1 MVALSAFV
9 DGSCNALLTLAD
21 GTAFPG
27 YGIGADQEICAEI
40 VFHTAMTG
48 YQEVFTD
55 PSYAQQLIVFT
66 YPHIGNTG
74 INPGDMESE
83 TMHAAGIIIG
93 QKPTIASNWRSN
105 QTLEDY
111 LASQNKPAIYGV
123 DTRALTAHI
132 REHGSMGACLQTG
145 ACVDASTAQ
154 DKAKAFGSLSGMN
167 LAEVVSTKTAY
178 AFDTPVLSFT
188 QQQKAMDQ
196 NQNQPHVVVMDF
208 GVKKNILRS
217 LVDAGARVTV
227 LPYTS
232 NLNTILEQHPDG
244 ILLSNGPGDPHACT
258 HAIELTKQLL
268 TKKIPIFG
276 ICLGHQILALASGA
290 QTMAM
295 PLGHHG
301 ANHPVLDIET
311 GLVDV
316 TSQNHN
322 FTVDENSLPDSLTVT
337 HRSLFDQSIQG
348 IAHNNHPAF
357 GMQGHP
363 EACPGPQEHTRLFK
377 IFIDKVTQHA

>member
-1 MVALSAFV
+1 MVALSALV

-21 GTAFPG
+21 GTVFPG
-27 YGIGADQEICAEI
+27 YSIGADQEACAEI

-48 YQEVFTD
+48 YEEVLSD
-55 PSYAQQLIVFT
+55 PSYAQQFIVFT

-74 INPGDMESE
+74 INTDDMESDA
-83 TMHAAGIIIG
+83 MHAAGIIIS
-93 QKPTIASNWRSN
+93 QKPTIASNWRCN

-111 LASQNKPAIYGV
+111 LANQNKPAIYGV

-145 ACVDASTAQ
+145 TCVDGDTAQ
-154 DKAKAFGSLSGMN
+154 DKAKAFGTLSGMN
-167 LAEVVSTKTAY
+167 LAEVVSTKAPY
-178 AFDTPVLSFT
+178 SFDAPTLSFT
-188 QQQKAMDQ
+188 QQTNIEA
-196 NQNQPHVVVMDF
+196 NHENQPHIVVMDF

-217 LVDAGARVTV
+217 LVNAGARVTV
-227 LPYTS
+227 LPYSS
-232 NLNTILEQHPDG
+232 NIHDITEQHPDG

-268 TKKIPIFG
+268 KKNIPIFG

-290 QTMAM
+290 QTMVM

-322 FTVDENSLPDSLTVT
+322 FAVDENSLPDCLTVT

-348 IAHNNHPAF
+348 VAHKHRTAF

-363 EACPGPQEHTRLFK
+363 EACPGPKEHTRLFK
-377 IFIDKVTQHA
+377 TFIDKVMQHA